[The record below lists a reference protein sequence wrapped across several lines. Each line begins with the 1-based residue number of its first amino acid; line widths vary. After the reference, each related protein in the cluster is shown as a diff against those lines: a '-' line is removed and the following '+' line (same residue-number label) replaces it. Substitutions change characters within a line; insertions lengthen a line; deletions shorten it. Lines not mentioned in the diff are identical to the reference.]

1 MRVSAIIVTYHSAG
15 VIRACLAAL
24 APDVQSGLLEV
35 IVVDNASADGTP
47 DLVRAEFPW
56 ATLFATG
63 ENLGYSKGVNVG
75 IREARARYLFILNP
89 DTVVKRG
96 TVSKLVDFMDANPRA
111 GIAGPKLVF
120 EDGSV
125 QLSCRRFYTFTVL
138 LLRRTPLG
146 KVFKN
151 SKPVRD
157 HLMLDFDHASTR
169 EVDWLLGAA
178 MFVRREAVDSVG
190 MMDER
195 FFLYFEDVDWCYR
208 MKQRALS
215 VYYVADAVVEHGYKR
230 ESAQT
235 VLNRSFVAHLASL
248 VRYYEKWGAVAYLV
262 KRYREVGKVL
272 LFLVLDLVA
281 FNAAFFTAYYLRVAL
296 QDVFTNPIY
305 PVSAYERFIVFE
317 NLLFVFTFA
326 ALGLYRIR
334 RETKPVDE
342 LFDIGRAIVFASVLL
357 MTSTYLSQIRTYSRM
372 VVAILVPFAITY
384 TWLFRWFVRRLHRR
398 LLAQKV
404 DLKRA
409 CVVGPKARAKQVE
422 LELMQ
427 DDSMGIDVVGVIDTA
442 GQSDEILTGTLGSLE
457 NLERI
462 VDRYRIQE
470 IVVLP
475 AAVTDEEL
483 ADVLALA
490 RRRVV
495 DVVVLTDYAGLV
507 FHQARVGDLQGRPVI
522 LYPRDARYLASRIAK
537 RTLDLMVGG
546 AFAVVSAPF
555 YVLYSLYSYSKARKP
570 FVVGERLGARA
581 ESIAVP
587 VAGSG
592 RSDGPS
598 DFVNLPLFWLVVIG
612 KMSIVGP
619 YPLRAEDA
627 RYVGGIARFRYD
639 MRPGVTGRWRTGSGT
654 VARDVLLVQDAVYVQ
669 NWSLL
674 NDAKIFVATLWH
686 IVLGRRRVVQLVESG
701 ADDTQADRG
710 DLHAH

>member
-248 VRYYEKWGAVAYLV
+248 VRYYEKW
-262 KRYREVGKVL
+262 E
-272 LFLVLDLVA
+272 
-281 FNAAFFTAYYLRVAL
+281 
-296 QDVFTNPIY
+296 
-305 PVSAYERFIVFE
+305 
-317 NLLFVFTFA
+317 
-326 ALGLYRIR
+326 
-334 RETKPVDE
+334 
-342 LFDIGRAIVFASVLL
+342 
-357 MTSTYLSQIRTYSRM
+357 
-372 VVAILVPFAITY
+372 
-384 TWLFRWFVRRLHRR
+384 
-398 LLAQKV
+398 
-404 DLKRA
+404 
-409 CVVGPKARAKQVE
+409 
-422 LELMQ
+422 
-427 DDSMGIDVVGVIDTA
+427 
-442 GQSDEILTGTLGSLE
+442 
-457 NLERI
+457 
-462 VDRYRIQE
+462 
-470 IVVLP
+470 
-475 AAVTDEEL
+475 
-483 ADVLALA
+483 
-490 RRRVV
+490 
-495 DVVVLTDYAGLV
+495 
-507 FHQARVGDLQGRPVI
+507 
-522 LYPRDARYLASRIAK
+522 
-537 RTLDLMVGG
+537 
-546 AFAVVSAPF
+546 
-555 YVLYSLYSYSKARKP
+555 
-570 FVVGERLGARA
+570 
-581 ESIAVP
+581 
-587 VAGSG
+587 
-592 RSDGPS
+592 
-598 DFVNLPLFWLVVIG
+598 
-612 KMSIVGP
+612 
-619 YPLRAEDA
+619 
-627 RYVGGIARFRYD
+627 
-639 MRPGVTGRWRTGSGT
+639 RWRTS
-654 VARDVLLVQDAVYVQ
+654 
-669 NWSLL
+669 
-674 NDAKIFVATLWH
+674 
-686 IVLGRRRVVQLVESG
+686 
-701 ADDTQADRG
+701 
-710 DLHAH
+710 